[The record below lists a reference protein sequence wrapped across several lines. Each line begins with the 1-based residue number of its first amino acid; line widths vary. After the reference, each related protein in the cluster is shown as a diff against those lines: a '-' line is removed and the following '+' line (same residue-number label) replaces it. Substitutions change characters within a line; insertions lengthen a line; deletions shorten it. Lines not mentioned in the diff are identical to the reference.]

1 MFCTGRKAVWSSNAP
16 LWQGLKLRFALFH
29 MIAFETKRSWSN
41 SSTPLVNTK
50 LDGIYGRSS
59 LILWKVVGIE
69 PQRLLRKSELE
80 SFFLPN
86 RFLSRRWMTAH
97 LGPPQ
102 VVAETWQH
110 LSSDRGRPLSDAQS
124 LECNFRCGYG
134 SKFKTWG
141 TTDIANSWY
150 QASNYWGTQFW
161 PVPYPCVLIGKVKF
175 QTMIS
180 RWWLTLWLC
189 KGTGCCCCSAN
200 WHLQDTAHMTPV
212 LEIGPTPNMVWKKSN
227 QGLDNFGRM
236 VHCPFM
242 SQKGYLDGSTP
253 SFDSF

>member
-1 MFCTGRKAVWSSNAP
+1 MGF
-16 LWQGLKLRFALFH
+16 
-29 MIAFETKRSWSN
+29 
-41 SSTPLVNTK
+41 
-50 LDGIYGRSS
+50 YGRSS
-59 LILWKVVGIE
+59 LILWKVIGID

-80 SFFLPN
+80 SFFFLPN

-141 TTDIANSWY
+141 TTDIVNSWY

-189 KGTGCCCCSAN
+189 KGTGCCCCSGKLTPAR
-200 WHLQDTAHMTPV
+200 HCSHDTRSRNRTHAQHG
-212 LEIGPTPNMVWKKSN
+212 LKKS
-227 QGLDNFGRM
+227 QTRAWTISVGWFIVHSWVKRDIWMVPPLLSIRFRRF
-236 VHCPFM
+236 VHCWE
-242 SQKGYLDGSTP
+242 GSKEKSHWTTKA
-253 SFDSF
+253 